1 MDELTDGLW
10 LQERTG
16 AGGFVWTEEERWVGL
31 PGKQVGKVNII
42 HIHFTL
48 LQQHTIATYVRHWVT
63 ELQKAEINPEYKP
76 SLAKAIARS
85 FGAFF
90 LSLGLY
96 TFMEE
101 CCIAVFQPLL
111 MGKIST

>member
-1 MDELTDGLW
+1 MS
-10 LQERTG
+10 RTTWE
-16 AGGFVWTEEERWVGL
+16 ASWKSKYNL
-31 PGKQVGKVNII
+31 YPLY
-42 HIHFTL
+42 FTYSG
-48 LQQHTIATYVRHWVT
+48 ATYVSHWVS

-111 MGKIST
+111 MGKITS